1 MGGVRKSEEARGVSM
16 KKNERKPTVPEQPRP
31 RQEVPRVTPDPTQ
44 GLTMEQV
51 QLRHR
56 AGWANTAVESPTKSV
71 GQIVRENVCTFLTSS
86 SSFWLPC

>member
-1 MGGVRKSEEARGVSM
+1 M

-51 QLRHR
+51 QLRHP
-56 AGWANTAVESPTKSV
+56 GGL
-71 GQIVRENVCTFLTSS
+71 GQYRGGIPHQERGADRPGECVHL
-86 SSFWLPC
+86 L

>member
-1 MGGVRKSEEARGVSM
+1 M

-51 QLRHR
+51 
-56 AGWANTAVESPTKSV
+56 
-71 GQIVRENVCTFLTSS
+71 
-86 SSFWLPC
+86 